1 MPPPTTWYIIKHRKT
16 GELSIVNSDIRSHQ
30 VQLWA
35 VNCMDIPSFVLRE
48 FETVEHASDF
58 LIEMQ
63 RVSAMI
69 NDILKKDEEKFG

>member
-1 MPPPTTWYIIKHRKT
+1 
-16 GELSIVNSDIRSHQ
+16 
-30 VQLWA
+30 
-35 VNCMDIPSFVLRE
+35 MDIPSFVLKE

-63 RVSAMI
+63 RISQMI